1 MSAVPP
7 LQALT
12 ESAQKGSKKS
22 GATRTTKGHKVGGR
36 SRFGKRETLSFDEDA
51 RRDFLTGFSKR
62 KQQRK
67 QAAHEFV
74 QKKIREEI
82 RNSRLA
88 AAEARRRQAEENM
101 RAERLAFGLDDDEE
115 EDEALPTY
123 EEKDFE
129 TDERRAHVTVQ
140 ELDLD
145 DLGAPPVSVESL
157 PPSSR
162 RAAKKQEAMPVA
174 KKTKA
179 PRTQAPAVP
188 SGSLTAILEP
198 SVAQAAQGETMF
210 DVPDQ
215 PETSKKP
222 KKQYYLSKAERE
234 KERRKQHEWNHL
246 QAEKRRAEKGKV
258 ASAAKKKR
266 SAIRRH
272 T

>member
-12 ESAQKGSKKS
+12 ESAQKGSKRS
-22 GATRTTKGHKVGGR
+22 ALRTANGPKGGVR
-36 SRFGKRETLSFDEDA
+36 ARRGKRETLSFDEDA

-88 AAEARRRQAEENM
+88 AAEARRRQAEENV
-101 RAERLAFGLDDDEE
+101 RAERLAFGLGDEDEDDEE
-115 EDEALPTY
+115 QPTY
-123 EEKDFE
+123 EERDFE

-140 ELDLD
+140 ELNLD
-145 DLGAPPVSVESL
+145 DLDAPPVAVESL
-157 PPSSR
+157 PPSLR
-162 RAAKKQEAMPVA
+162 RVSKKQDAPPA

-179 PRTQAPAVP
+179 PRAQAPAVP

-198 SVAQAAQGETMF
+198 AVAQAAQEETMF
-210 DVPDQ
+210 EVLDQ
-215 PETSKKP
+215 SETSGKP

-234 KERRKQHEWNHL
+234 KERRKQREWNHT
-246 QAEKRRAEKGKV
+246 QAEKRRVEKGKV
-258 ASAAKKKR
+258 ASAAKKR
-266 SAIRRH
+266 RTAIRRH
-272 T
+272 P

>member
-22 GATRTTKGHKVGGR
+22 IASRTAKGGKGGR
-36 SRFGKRETLSFDEDA
+36 SRWGKREALTFDDDA

-88 AAEARRRQAEENM
+88 AAEARRRQAEENV
-101 RAERLAFGLDDDEE
+101 RAERLAFGLDDKEE
-115 EDEALPTY
+115 EEKLPTY
-123 EEKDFE
+123 EETDFE

-145 DLGAPPVSVESL
+145 NLGMPPISMESL

-162 RAAKKQEAMPVA
+162 RVAKKQDAPTP
-174 KKTKA
+174 KIQA
-179 PRTQAPAVP
+179 PRAQAKGVP

-198 SVAQAAQGETMF
+198 AVAQAAQGETMF
-210 DVPDQ
+210 DVLDES
-215 PETSKKP
+215 ETGGKP
-222 KKQYYLSKAERE
+222 KKQYYLSKTERE
-234 KERRKQHEWNHL
+234 KERRKQREWNHM
-246 QAEKRRAEKGKV
+246 QAEKRRAEKGKMAL
-258 ASAAKKKR
+258 ASKKKR
-266 SAIRRH
+266 AIRH
-272 T
+272 HS